1 MYTLYVED
9 ITMYNKVNKSI
20 FMCIYE
26 KAFINHRKSKTA
38 LLIRGYPWGMALPY
52 TIKVEGGKAL
62 FNGKLD

>member
-1 MYTLYVED
+1 
-9 ITMYNKVNKSI
+9 
-20 FMCIYE
+20 MCIYE